1 VTRILGRSA
10 EGCNKKI
17 TVFVLSLTICAKHRN
32 LPLFCRNNIQLLVK
46 FSRHL
51 LSLDWVFTISFFGG
65 WLFSRPLFL
74 LIMQNSSRLL
84 IYCPVFSIDSR
95 FLFVD
100 IGLFVQKRHH
110 RVSDE

>member
-1 VTRILGRSA
+1 
-10 EGCNKKI
+10 
-17 TVFVLSLTICAKHRN
+17 
-32 LPLFCRNNIQLLVK
+32 LVK

-51 LSLDWVFTISFFGG
+51 LSLDLVFTISFFGG

-95 FLFVD
+95 FLFVE